1 MDAESRKRLG
11 YWGSVTLLMRSN
23 VSLGRKRDCH
33 YANLVIMV
41 GDHQDGQPVWH
52 QYRWQMCQGQRL
64 ACLGYS
70 MGHAD
75 EAPFLLVVAIWI
87 RNQMSRDVETIMT

>member
-1 MDAESRKRLG
+1 
-11 YWGSVTLLMRSN
+11 
-23 VSLGRKRDCH
+23 
-33 YANLVIMV
+33 MV

-52 QYRWQMCQGQRL
+52 QYRWQMCQEQRR

-75 EAPFLLVVAIWI
+75 EVPVLLVVAILI
-87 RNQMSRDVETIMT
+87 GSQMSRDAETLL

>member
-1 MDAESRKRLG
+1 MEAESRSRLG
-11 YWGSVTLLMRSN
+11 YWGSVTLSMRSN

-33 YANLVIMV
+33 RANLVIMV

-52 QYRWQMCQGQRL
+52 QYRWQMGQGQRM

-75 EAPFLLVVAIWI
+75 EVPFLLVVAI
-87 RNQMSRDVETIMT
+87 

>member
-1 MDAESRKRLG
+1 
-11 YWGSVTLLMRSN
+11 MRSN
-23 VSLGRKRDCH
+23 VSLGRKRDYHC
-33 YANLVIMV
+33 ANLVIMV

-52 QYRWQMCQGQRL
+52 QYRWQMCQGQNM

-75 EAPFLLVVAIWI
+75 EVPFSLVVAVCLIES
-87 RNQMSRDVETIMT
+87 QMSRDVDAL